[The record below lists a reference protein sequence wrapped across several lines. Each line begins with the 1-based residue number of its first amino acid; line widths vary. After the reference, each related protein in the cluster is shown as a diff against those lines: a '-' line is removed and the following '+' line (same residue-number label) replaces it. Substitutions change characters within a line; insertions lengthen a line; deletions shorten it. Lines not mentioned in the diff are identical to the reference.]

1 MTRNAFSRLV
11 LACVLI
17 VTGLMVQGIS
27 RLATAQDDPLR
38 VAFVVNGTLG
48 DKSFFDS
55 AAEGIERMRE
65 ELGVEADIL
74 EAGNDRARWEPAL
87 ADAADGDYDVIIV
100 GTFDMAGYLS
110 EIAPLYPD
118 KRFILFDE
126 VVDYSTGCCDNVYS
140 IQYQTSEASYLAG
153 YAAASVS
160 ESGMLG
166 TFVGAE
172 IGPILEFTTGFEQGA
187 SAANPDVE
195 IVQAVV
201 GGANPW
207 ADPAKGK
214 ELALAQIQ
222 QGVDVVFPIA
232 GGSGIGAIQAARD
245 EDILAVGV
253 DSDQAALFAE
263 TDPAQAEVIMTS
275 VLKNVGQ
282 SLFLA
287 VEGTINGTTE
297 YGTTRIFGLADEAVG
312 IVEDDNW
319 QSIVPEE
326 VRAEVDALRQQII
339 DGELE
344 VEPAIS

>member
-1 MTRNAFSRLV
+1 MTRNAFSRLM
-11 LACVLI
+11 LTCALI
-17 VTGLMVQGIS
+17 VTGLIVQGVS

-55 AAEGIERMRE
+55 AAVGMERMRE
-65 ELGVEADIL
+65 ELGVEAEIL
-74 EAGNDRARWEPAL
+74 EAGYDRARWEPAL
-87 ADAADGDYDVIIV
+87 ADAADAGYDIIIV
-100 GTFDMAGYLS
+100 GTFDMVGYLT
-110 EIAPLYPD
+110 ELAPLYPD
-118 KRFILFDE
+118 TRFILFDD

-140 IQYQTSEASYLAG
+140 IQYQASEAAYLAG

-166 TFVGAE
+166 TILGAE
-172 IGPILEFTTGFEQGA
+172 GGPVLEFAVGFEQGA
-187 SAANPDVE
+187 QAANPDVE
-195 IVQAVV
+195 VVQAVV
-201 GGANPW
+201 GGANPYS
-207 ADPAKGK
+207 DPAKGK

-232 GGSGIGAIQAARD
+232 GSSGIGALQAARD
-245 EDILAVGV
+245 EDVLAIGV

-297 YGTTRIFGLADEAVG
+297 YGSVEIFGLADGAVD
-312 IVEDDNW
+312 IVEDDNYNEV
-319 QSIVPEE
+319 VPEE
-326 VRAEVDALRQQII
+326 VRAEVDELRQQII
-339 DGELE
+339 DGEIE
-344 VEPAIS
+344 VEHAIN